1 MEELLNKAI
10 RLAKEYHKG
19 QMDKGGEPYI
29 GHPLRVM
36 EGVETLEEKI
46 LAVLHDV
53 LEDCD
58 VTAEQLIKEGIPKEL
73 VEKLIIL
80 CKGKNED
87 YFHYINRIKNDRSTI
102 NVKLSDLKDSMDL
115 KRLKEITEKDI
126 ERLEKYKKAKEILD
140 KELPIE

>member
-10 RLAKEYHKG
+10 KLAEKYHEG
-19 QMDKGGEPYI
+19 QVDKGGEPYI

-36 EGVETLEEKI
+36 KGVESFEEKI

-53 LEDCD
+53 LEDCN
-58 VTAEQLIKEGIPKEL
+58 VPAEQLIEEGIPKEL
-73 VEKLIIL
+73 VEKLKIL

-87 YFHYINRIKNDRSTI
+87 YFHYINRITNDKAAI
-102 NVKLSDLKDSMDL
+102 NVKLSDLRDNMDL

-126 ERLEKYKKAKEILD
+126 KRLEKYKKAKEILENV
-140 KELPIE
+140 K

>member
-1 MEELLNKAI
+1 MQELLNKAI
-10 RLAKEYHKG
+10 NLAKKYHKG
-19 QMDKGGEPYI
+19 QVDKGGEPYV

-36 EGVETLEEKI
+36 EGVETLEEKV

-58 VTAEQLIKEGIPKEL
+58 VSAEQLIEEGIPKEL

-80 CKGKNED
+80 CKEKNED
-87 YFHYINRIKNDRSTI
+87 YFHYINRIKNDKATI
-102 NVKLSDLKDSMDL
+102 NVKLSDLKDNMDL

-126 ERLEKYKKAKEILD
+126 ERLEKYKKAKEILENV
-140 KELPIE
+140 K